1 MSDKKVKISNILGSQ
16 IPDFIQADNPLFK
29 EFLTQYYESEEH
41 EYGTT
46 YLAEHISS
54 LKKIPTVSDISLV
67 EKQTVNAP
75 NAATPESPVILSS
88 LVYAYDDVINVN
100 QTTGFPDTY
109 GLLKIDNEI
118 ITYTGKTETSFTGC
132 IRGFSGISEIETTGN
147 PEFLTFSDTNA
158 APHTASSVVVN
169 LSFLFVTEFYK
180 KFRHNFLPGLEGR
193 SFYYGLNVENILSR
207 ARDFYSSKGTDTSL
221 QILFQVLYGEQ
232 VEIIKPFDQTLMPSE
247 AEWDVT
253 DDIVV
258 EVISGN
264 PLNLIGVKIYQN
276 SFTNPTASGAVS
288 NVTTKYLGNK
298 KYYQISFSKG
308 TINDTFKV
316 STKTKV
322 VGTASTTEVL
332 TVDSTIGFGATGNFY
347 YPNADNIYTLAEYTS
362 KSSNQF
368 FGCTGVSKL
377 LTESEP
383 IIDLNF
389 VYGYEDNDLT
399 KICQMRIVGSISG
412 ASDNINVTKYFDLK
426 DSIRVKHLGEKYDIS
441 DKKFNIW
448 FYNNLSYIDV
458 QQHQAGQTTFETLTE
473 HFLKIGDK
481 VDIIFKDTGGL
492 IIQDAVVD
500 DVYTLTRFLITGGTS
515 FGSIV
520 FGDYI
525 IKKKLNYASSNFG
538 ITSLL
543 SNIQNSFS
551 DTDKNTYVAFSGYPS
566 FDTQTTNRSKTVAS
580 SGISTNASTI
590 TINDH

>member
-16 IPDFIQADNPLFK
+16 IPDFIQADNPLFI
-29 EFLTQYYESEEH
+29 EFLTQYYESEER

-46 YLAEHISS
+46 YLSDHISS
-54 LKKIPTVSDISLV
+54 LKKISTVSDISLV
-67 EKQTVNAP
+67 EKQTVNVP
-75 NAATPESPVILSS
+75 NGAAPESPVLVSS
-88 LVYAYDDVINVN
+88 FLYAYDDVISVN
-100 QTTGFPDTY
+100 QTTGFPDKY

-132 IRGFSGISEIETTGN
+132 VRGFSGISAIETEGN
-147 PEFLTFSDTNA
+147 PEFLTFSNTNA
-158 APHTASSVVVN
+158 SAHVENSVVIN

-180 KFRHNFLPGLEGR
+180 KFRRNFLPGLEGR
-193 SFYYGLNVENILSR
+193 SFAYGLNVENILSR
-207 ARDFYSSKGTDTSL
+207 ARDFFSSKGTDTSL

-247 AEWDVT
+247 AEWDIS
-253 DDIVV
+253 DDIVI

-264 PLNLIGVKIYQN
+264 PLNLVGVKIYQD
-276 SFTNPTASGAVS
+276 SFINPTASGAVS

-298 KYYQISFSKG
+298 KYYQVSFSKG
-308 TINDTFKV
+308 TIEDKFDV

-347 YPNADNIYTLAEYTS
+347 YLNDDNVYTLAEYTS

-368 FGCTGVSKL
+368 FGCTGVTRF
-377 LTESEP
+377 LTESDP
-383 IIDLNF
+383 ITDTKYI
-389 VYGYEDNDLT
+389 YGYEDNDLT

-412 ASDNINVTKYFDLK
+412 VSDNVDTTKYFDIG
-426 DSIRVKHLGEKYDIS
+426 DSIRVKHLGEKYDVS
-441 DKKFNIW
+441 DKKFNTW
-448 FYNNLSYIDV
+448 FYNNLSYINV

-473 HFLKIGDK
+473 HFLNVGDK

-492 IIQDAVVD
+492 IIQDAIVD
-500 DVYTLTRFLITGGTS
+500 DVYSATRFLITGGIS

-543 SNIQNSFS
+543 
-551 DTDKNTYVAFSGYPS
+551 
-566 FDTQTTNRSKTVAS
+566 
-580 SGISTNASTI
+580 
-590 TINDH
+590 